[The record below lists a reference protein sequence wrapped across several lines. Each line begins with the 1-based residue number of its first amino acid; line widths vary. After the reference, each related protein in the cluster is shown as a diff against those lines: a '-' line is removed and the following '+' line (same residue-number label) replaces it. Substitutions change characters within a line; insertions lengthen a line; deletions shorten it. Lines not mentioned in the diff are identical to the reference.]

1 MNKSPNKKKT
11 TSSDIKVYSLGGLGV
26 VGMNMYIVETNKEL
40 LIMDSGILFA
50 DDTIHGVEYIIPDFT
65 HLKKNEHKIIGCF
78 ITHGHE
84 DHIGSLPF
92 LLRQVKIPMI
102 NPTAIPVA

>member
-1 MNKSPNKKKT
+1 METKSTKKKHN
-11 TSSDIKVYSLGGLGV
+11 SSDIKVYSLGGLGV

-50 DDTIHGVEYIIPDFT
+50 DGTINGVEYIIPDFS
-65 HLKKNEHKIIGCF
+65 HLKKNEHKIVGCF

-92 LLRQVKIPMI
+92 LLR
-102 NPTAIPVA
+102 